1 MITKENIQADL
12 EKIFNHIVQCGML
25 ENFRKYL
32 EENRFDG
39 DRYSNLRVGQRFYYN
54 VYRFLEDHN
63 SDHLGPASDLF
74 YCEDKDLVK
83 ELLENFYLKVY
94 EQ

>member
-12 EKIFNHIVQCGML
+12 EKILDHIVQCGML
-25 ENFRKYL
+25 GNFRKYL

-54 VYRFLEDHN
+54 MYRFWKIIIAIMLDQHQIC
-63 SDHLGPASDLF
+63 SIVMT
-74 YCEDKDLVK
+74 KIW
-83 ELLENFYLKVY
+83 
-94 EQ
+94 